1 MRNRKGKSMKKNVLI
16 SFVTEAE
23 TDLEAVFALNKI
35 LYKLTDEDLIK
46 FDVFDV
52 VPCDLE
58 NLCNCEMVC
67 YCEKAV
73 QNV

>member
-1 MRNRKGKSMKKNVLI
+1 MKKNVLI
-16 SFVTEAE
+16 SFITEAE
-23 TDLEAVFALNKI
+23 TELEAIFNLNKI
-35 LYKLTDEDLIK
+35 LYQLPDKDLVK

-52 VPCDLE
+52 VDCDLE
-58 NLCNCEMVC
+58 NLCNCELVC

>member
-1 MRNRKGKSMKKNVLI
+1 MKKVVLI

-35 LYKLTDEDLIK
+35 LYQLPESDMVK

-52 VPCDLE
+52 VEADG
-58 NLCNCEMVC
+58 V
-67 YCEKAV
+67 KA
-73 QNV
+73 

>member
-1 MRNRKGKSMKKNVLI
+1 MKKNVLI

-23 TDLEAVFALNKI
+23 TELEAVFALNKI
-35 LYKLTDEDLIK
+35 LYQLPDKDLVK

-52 VPCDLE
+52 VDCDLE
-58 NLCNCEMVC
+58 NLCNCELVC

>member
-1 MRNRKGKSMKKNVLI
+1 MKKVVLI

-35 LYKLTDEDLIK
+35 LYQLPESDLAK

-52 VPCDLE
+52 VEADGV
-58 NLCNCEMVC
+58 N
-67 YCEKAV
+67 A
-73 QNV
+73 

>member
-1 MRNRKGKSMKKNVLI
+1 MKKNVLI

-23 TDLEAVFALNKI
+23 TDLEAVFNLNKI
-35 LYKLTDEDLIK
+35 LFQLPDSDLVK